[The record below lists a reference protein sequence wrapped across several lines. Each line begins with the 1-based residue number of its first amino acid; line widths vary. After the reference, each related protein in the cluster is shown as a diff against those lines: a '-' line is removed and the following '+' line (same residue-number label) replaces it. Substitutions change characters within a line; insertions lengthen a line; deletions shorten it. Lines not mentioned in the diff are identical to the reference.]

1 LVLPPRLGNAQSAS
15 QGESASRFE
24 RCKTIPDGPARLSC
38 YEKAAGLNSS
48 SLAAALPNG
57 WHLARTPNPRGGPEA
72 VAAMRTADLSRSDIG
87 LAGIMLS
94 CAENGTE
101 VIIVVVTP
109 FPPRA
114 RPNVS
119 VGAGAIETMFRATV
133 VPPGAEL
140 RLPPEAA
147 VLASG
152 PWQASRELAVRVTSE
167 AEEIKGVV
175 PTDGLGSALA
185 TLRASCPM

>member
-1 LVLPPRLGNAQSAS
+1 
-15 QGESASRFE
+15 
-24 RCKTIPDGPARLSC
+24 
-38 YEKAAGLNSS
+38 
-48 SLAAALPNG
+48 LAAALPNG
-57 WHLARTPNPRGGPEA
+57 WHLVRAPNPRGGPEA

-94 CAENGTE
+94 CTENGTE
-101 VIIVVVTP
+101 VIIVVVKP

-114 RPNVS
+114 RPSVT
-119 VGAGAIETMFRATV
+119 VGAGAVETTFQAAV

-152 PWQASRELAVRVTSE
+152 PWQASRELAVRIASD

-185 TLRASCPM
+185 TLRASCPI